1 MFKYYRTMS
10 SLSRQLDAFRAVMI
24 TGGMTAAAQ
33 TLFITQP
40 AVSRLIKDLEHDL
53 GLRLFERH
61 GNQINATSEGR
72 TFFEEVERTY
82 SGLTHLRSFAEDLRG
97 ARVGSLRIA
106 ALPALAIAF
115 LPFCIARFRKLRP
128 NLQILLDGIPSH
140 LVLERVASGLFDL
153 GFAAVPAERPNLT
166 IVPVAGA
173 LMVVMPER
181 HHLASRKVLGA
192 RDLEG
197 ESVIMLGQ
205 GSHLR
210 HSIETALTRVHVT
223 KLIETPLAAIAC
235 SFVAQ
240 GLGITLVDPFTA
252 ADFVGRGVIARRFEP
267 AIDVGY
273 SLVVSK
279 DRRLSQVA
287 NDFVES
293 LADST
298 TAYLESAWP
307 R

>member
-1 MFKYYRTMS
+1 MS
-10 SLSRQLDAFRAVMI
+10 SLSRQLDAFRAVML

-40 AVSRLIKDLEHDL
+40 AVSRLIKDLEYDL

-61 GNQINATSEGR
+61 GNQITATSEGR
-72 TFFEEVERTY
+72 TLFDEVERTY
-82 SGLTHLRSFAEDLRG
+82 SGLNHLRAFADDLRG

-115 LPFCIARFRKLRP
+115 LPFCIARFRKQRP

-140 LVLERVASGLFDL
+140 LVLERVASGLFDI

-166 IVPVAGA
+166 LAPVPGT
-173 LMVVMPER
+173 LMVVMPEG
-181 HHLASRKVLGA
+181 HPLASRTVLGA
-192 RDLEG
+192 ADLEG
-197 ESVIMLGQ
+197 ESVVMLGQ
-205 GSHLR
+205 GSYLR
-210 HSIETALTRVHVT
+210 HSIETALAQVHLT
-223 KLIETPLAAIAC
+223 KLIESPLAAIAC

-252 ADFVGRGVIARRFEP
+252 ADFIGRGVIARRFEP
-267 AIDVGY
+267 GIDVGY
-273 SLVVSK
+273 SLVASK
-279 DRRLSQVA
+279 DRRMSHVA
-287 NDFVES
+287 SDFVDSFAE
-293 LADST
+293 ST
-298 TAYLESAWP
+298 TAYLEAAWP